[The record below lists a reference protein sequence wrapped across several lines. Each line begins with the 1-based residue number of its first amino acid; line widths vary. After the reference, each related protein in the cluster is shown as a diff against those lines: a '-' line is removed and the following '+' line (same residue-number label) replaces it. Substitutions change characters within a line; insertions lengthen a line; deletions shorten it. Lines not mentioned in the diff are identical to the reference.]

1 MEHTGQLLGPNFQ
14 TCQELLTDLAALLA
28 EVVPHTRT
36 VKAQIDWIE
45 KKKKKKRL
53 ALSLE

>member
-1 MEHTGQLLGPNFQ
+1 MGPNFQ

-45 KKKKKKRL
+45 KKKKKKKKRL

>member
-1 MEHTGQLLGPNFQ
+1 MGPNFQ

-45 KKKKKKRL
+45 KKKKKKKRL